1 MPIQTLSDLNAA
13 FDAGAWH
20 LQRFQKNAGTAHA
33 LQWADPTFASGQP
46 AYDAHVGTPMVFTP
60 CVAQKNDAIYFPGIN
75 AGQHRHLTSAT
86 FWSNQGTYN
95 GAGSIV
101 IFDLLGYYPLIDG
114 DSTDLQEADNTL
126 TLPRYSDG
134 EGVGLVIVN
143 HVAPAVQGGV
153 ATIAYTDS
161 KGASKSVTVGVP
173 NNGQN
178 LVCSGV
184 RNSTATDTGPV
195 TVSLANGTTGVRS
208 IDSIQYTT
216 PPGGLHCAYLI
227 KPLATCLTGDSLV
240 AVEKEFTS
248 RNGFH
253 CPRIH
258 DGAWL
263 GFFDRIGS
271 GTSRSVSWFGNFVFA
286 WK

>member
-60 CVAQKNDAIYFPGIN
+60 CVAQKNDAIYFPGIQP
-75 AGQHRHLTSAT
+75 GQHRHLTSAT

-126 TLPRYSDG
+126 TLPRYTDG
-134 EGVGLVIVN
+134 EGVGLVIVGVLTLPLSWR
-143 HVAPAVQGGV
+143 HAWSGRRGLLAAGAAAAVAVALSMWAVRGIPIVPTSVEDFRGRDAQIIQAWYDTAL
-153 ATIAYTDS
+153 AT
-161 KGASKSVTVGVP
+161 
-173 NNGQN
+173 
-178 LVCSGV
+178 
-184 RNSTATDTGPV
+184 
-195 TVSLANGTTGVRS
+195 
-208 IDSIQYTT
+208 
-216 PPGGLHCAYLI
+216 
-227 KPLATCLTGDSLV
+227 PLASSVEQARAMYETALPRTLEPARRPTFGDGPGQYMIREVGGEL
-240 AVEKEFTS
+240 EFS
-248 RNGFH
+248 WVN
-253 CPRIH
+253 
-258 DGAWL
+258 
-263 GFFDRIGS
+263 
-271 GTSRSVSWFGNFVFA
+271 WFGQQMIDPA
-286 WK
+286 RAPMAGRDRQP